1 MTQAKK
7 IYGRSFVAKW
17 YHLLIYPDWFRRL
30 HQRPRKFLGE
40 LVKPGMIVADIGCG
54 LGFYTTEMACMVGE
68 KGRVLAV
75 DFQPEMLSFTQRKAR
90 KAAVSER
97 VEFVQCT
104 QDDLIVSEHV
114 DFALSMWV
122 AHEVPDRER
131 FFRQIR
137 GLLKPDGRFLLA
149 EPKFHVRKELYKAVC
164 DDAEEAGLKK
174 ISEPRVGGSRAAL
187 FAALSEQE
195 INV

>member
-30 HQRPRKFLGE
+30 HQRPREFLGE

-75 DFQPEMLSFTQRKAR
+75 DFQPEMLGFTQRKAR

-97 VEFVQCT
+97 VEFVQCA

-122 AHEVPDRER
+122 AHEVPDRDR

-149 EPKFHVRKELYKAVC
+149 EPKFHVGKELYKAIC
-164 DDAEEAGLKK
+164 DDAEGVGLEK

-187 FAALSEQE
+187 FVALSE
-195 INV
+195 

>member
-1 MTQAKK
+1 MTEV
-7 IYGRSFVAKW
+7 FVAKW

-30 HQRPRKFLGE
+30 HQRPRNFLGE

-75 DFQPEMLSFTQRKAR
+75 DFQPEMLPFTQRKVR

-97 VEFVQCT
+97 VETVQCR
-104 QDDLIVSEHV
+104 QDDIAVTGRF
-114 DFALSMWV
+114 DFVLSMWV
-122 AHEVPDRER
+122 SHEVADRDR

-137 GLLKPDGRFLLA
+137 SLLKPDGRFLLA
-149 EPKFHVRKELYKAVC
+149 EPKFHVRKVLYKAIC
-164 DDAEEAGLKK
+164 DDAEGAGLKR

-187 FAALSEQE
+187 FVALSK
-195 INV
+195 